1 MLPSQS
7 EPRVHG
13 ASRILGDIAVIDLI
27 ELRIIIKRSAIYLEE
42 GVVIS
47 TYHAVGGGR
56 KTYSIQFHVDFPVR
70 LLHRVSTHY
79 YLSL

>member
-27 ELRIIIKRSAIYLEE
+27 ELLIIIKRSAINLEE
-42 GVVIS
+42 GVVVS
-47 TYHAVGGGR
+47 AYHTVGGCR
-56 KTYSIQFHVDFPVR
+56 
-70 LLHRVSTHY
+70 
-79 YLSL
+79 